1 MDFALKYLPLFRI
14 DSALR
19 ARSWVSGGRFNGFRL
34 TLWQVWSAR
43 SGDDPG
49 TARVALGLH
58 EIGRIK
64 HGDIMVVN
72 STDPGWTT
80 VFSVISGIV
89 LETGGMTAHG
99 AMLAREYGL
108 PAVQV
113 PNATRLIADGAH
125 IEINGDTGLVILP
138 EIDGTEGRDE

>member
-1 MDFALKYLPLFRI
+1 LKGLGTSRGK
-14 DSALR
+14 
-19 ARSWVSGGRFNGFRL
+19 V
-34 TLWQVWSAR
+34 T
-43 SGDDPG
+43 G

-58 EIGRIK
+58 EIGRVK
-64 HGDIMVVN
+64 HGDIMIVN

-113 PNATRLIADGAH
+113 ANATRLIPDGAR
-125 IEINGDTGLVILP
+125 IEINGDSGLVILP
-138 EIDGTEGRDE
+138 EPEASEGETEI